1 MAKMKAPRGAS
12 DLVPPD
18 SELQTEVEDAA
29 RALFDRYGYRRIE
42 TPLFE
47 STDVFQRA
55 AGDASD
61 IVLEKQ
67 MYTFTDRRGRSFSLR
82 PEGTAGIARAYAEHD
97 LGKKLGVPLRLSML
111 GWMFRYERPQ
121 KGRK

>member
-12 DLVPPD
+12 DVVPPD
-18 SELQTEVEDAA
+18 SELLTEVEDAA

-55 AGDASD
+55 SGDASE

-67 MYTFTDRRGRSFSLR
+67 MYTFTDRRDRSFSLR
-82 PEGTAGIARAYAEHD
+82 PEATAGIARAYVEHD
-97 LGKKLGVPLRLSML
+97 LGKRLTLPARLSLL
-111 GWMFRYERPQ
+111 G
-121 KGRK
+121 